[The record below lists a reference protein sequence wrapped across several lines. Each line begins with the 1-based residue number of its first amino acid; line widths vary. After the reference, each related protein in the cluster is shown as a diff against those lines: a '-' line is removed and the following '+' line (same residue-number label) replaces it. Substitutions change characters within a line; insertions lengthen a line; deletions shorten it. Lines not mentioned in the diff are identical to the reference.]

1 MFATVFKKKKTN
13 KQFKKKL
20 KSIISIHFFF
30 LLFSRFNDL

>member
-1 MFATVFKKKKTN
+1 MFATVFKKKNLTI
-13 KQFKKKL
+13 QKKF